1 MFKRH
6 VLFVAGSFDMYS
18 SPVIYQNELF
28 RFGGLNT
35 LRGFNEE
42 ELFASV
48 KGLLTVEYRFL
59 LDQSSNVFVFYDQC
73 MYENNA
79 LEYFKDE
86 DLEANIFTINILLND
101 YPNFECTTEN
111 LNIISNILMSNL
123 KSLHKQ

>member
-1 MFKRH
+1 
-6 VLFVAGSFDMYS
+6 MYS

-79 LEYFKDE
+79 LEYFKDRPFGFG
-86 DLEANIFTINILLND
+86 AGISFGSKIGIFNITYALGKKF
-101 YPNFECTTEN
+101 
-111 LNIISNILMSNL
+111 SNPIDFRSS
-123 KSLHKQ
+123 KIHFGYTAYF